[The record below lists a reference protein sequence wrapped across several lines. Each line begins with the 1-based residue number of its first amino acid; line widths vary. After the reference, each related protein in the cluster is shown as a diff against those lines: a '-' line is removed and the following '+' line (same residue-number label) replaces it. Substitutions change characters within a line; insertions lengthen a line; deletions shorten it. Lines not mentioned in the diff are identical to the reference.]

1 MLFLIIE
8 RSFVGNISFANNLYD
23 TFGSGLSQ
31 ETRTMK
37 RFIVN
42 STVNQIQLNRL
53 TCIVGTTNVFERTG
67 IKDVYLK
74 TCYCC
79 SPELNAGVEKA
90 LIEFEAPS
98 KEALELALQ
107 KIDFPFVSIVE
118 VTKVEV
124 GKN

>member
-1 MLFLIIE
+1 MI
-8 RSFVGNISFANNLYD
+8 
-23 TFGSGLSQ
+23 
-31 ETRTMK
+31 
-37 RFIVN
+37 
-42 STVNQIQLNRL
+42 
-53 TCIVGTTNVFERTG
+53 GTTSIFERTG

-79 SPELNAGVEKA
+79 SPESNADVEKA

-98 KEALELALQ
+98 TEALEAALE
-107 KIDFPFVSIVE
+107 KIDFPADSIVE

>member
-1 MLFLIIE
+1 
-8 RSFVGNISFANNLYD
+8 
-23 TFGSGLSQ
+23 
-31 ETRTMK
+31 MK

-42 STVNQIQLNRL
+42 SKVPQIQLNRL
-53 TCIVGTTNVFERTG
+53 TCIIGTANIFERAG
-67 IKDVYLK
+67 IEDVYLK

-79 SPELNAGVEKA
+79 SPEANAGVQKA

-98 KEALELALQ
+98 KEALEAALQ
-107 KIDFPFVSIVE
+107 KIDFPADSIVE

>member
-1 MLFLIIE
+1 
-8 RSFVGNISFANNLYD
+8 
-23 TFGSGLSQ
+23 
-31 ETRTMK
+31 MK

-42 STVNQIQLNRL
+42 SKVPQIQLNRL
-53 TCIVGTTNVFERTG
+53 TCVMGTTDIFERTG

-79 SPELNAGVEKA
+79 SLESNAGVEKA

-98 KEALELALQ
+98 KEALEAALQ
-107 KIDFPFVSIVE
+107 KLSFPADSIIE

-124 GKN
+124 GKT

>member
-1 MLFLIIE
+1 
-8 RSFVGNISFANNLYD
+8 
-23 TFGSGLSQ
+23 
-31 ETRTMK
+31 MK

-42 STVNQIQLNRL
+42 SKVPQIQLNRL
-53 TCIVGTTNVFERTG
+53 TCIIGTTSIFERTG

-79 SPELNAGVEKA
+79 SPESNADVEKA

-98 KEALELALQ
+98 KEALEAALQ
-107 KIDFPFVSIVE
+107 KIDFPADSIVE